1 MTSSTLKSDPKGNV
15 VINLQT
21 LLDKYQADLSLTTL
35 TFRLFSLLNPLL
47 RAVLFYQSKRSQKVM
62 VS

>member
-47 RAVLFYQSKRSQKVM
+47 RAVLFYQSKRSQKFM